1 MKLKFL
7 GAGGASRHDLGNA
20 SAVLENNNNTLCIDY
35 GFLTANTFV
44 NEYKRLPDAV
54 FITHCHFDHIGGLE
68 ALFCAA
74 KIRNKSLIKL
84 YVPAS
89 IICRLHDIVANS
101 TDPWANSTTNFW
113 DVFQLIPVR
122 EHFFWNDLRFTVISV
137 NHHTPYTAFSLCLP
151 GKFFFTGDTRP
162 IPEVLSHYANA
173 NELIFHDAGREPN
186 PSHCGVKEI
195 ADLYREDI
203 KERIWIYHHNHPDD
217 IDFAQQLGFKAVKPM
232 DEFIL

>member
-7 GAGGASRHDLGNA
+7 GAGGASTHELGNA
-20 SAVLENNNNTLCIDY
+20 SAVIEHNKKTLCIDY
-35 GFLTANTFV
+35 GFLTSNAFV
-44 NEYKRLPDAV
+44 STYNHLPDAV

-74 KIRNKSLIKL
+74 KIRNNDLIKL
-84 YVPAS
+84 YAPAS
-89 IICRLHDIVANS
+89 IIARLHDIVANS

-122 EHFFWNDLRFTVISV
+122 EHFFWNNLRFTVAAVS
-137 NHHTPYTAFSLCLP
+137 HHTPNSAFSLHLP

-162 IPEVLSHYANA
+162 IPEILSHYANA
-173 NELIFHDAGREPN
+173 NELIFHDAGRVPN
-186 PSHCGVKEI
+186 PSHSGIKEI
-195 ADLYREDI
+195 AQAYRDDI
-203 KERIWIYHHNHPDD
+203 KQRIHIYHHNHPDD
-217 IDFAQQLGFKAVKPM
+217 IAFAEKAGFKAVKAM